1 MKCPFCNY
9 PDTGVI
15 ESRTMDNELV
25 VRRRRYCKRCN
36 KRFTTHERIELTPLV
51 VIKKD
56 ERREVFNRDKII
68 KGILRACEKRP
79 ISMAEINQI
88 AEDIEEKLKQS
99 SSNEIKTQ
107 LIGQL
112 VMNRLKKLDE
122 VAYVRF
128 ASVYRH
134 FEDVGSF
141 IKEIDRIKTL
151 KKKSKGE
158 RDGRCN

>member
-1 MKCPFCNY
+1 
-9 PDTGVI
+9 
-15 ESRTMDNELV
+15 MDNELV

-36 KRFTTHERIELTPLV
+36 KRFTTHERIELIPLV

-88 AEDIEEKLKQS
+88 AEEIEEKLKQS

-151 KKKSKGE
+151 KKKGKK
-158 RDGRCN
+158 

>member
-9 PDTGVI
+9 PETGVI
-15 ESRTMDNELV
+15 ESRAMENGLV
-25 VRRRRYCKRCN
+25 IRRRRYCKKCN
-36 KRFTTHERIELTPLV
+36 KRFTTHERIELVPLV

-56 ERREVFNRDKII
+56 ENREVFNREKIV

-79 ISMAEINQI
+79 VSLAEINQI
-88 AEDIEEKLKQS
+88 AEEIEEKLKQK
-99 SSNEIKTQ
+99 SSNEVKSQ
-107 LIGQL
+107 DIGRL
-112 VMNRLKKLDE
+112 AMNRLKVLDD

-141 IKEIDRIKTL
+141 LREIDRIK
-151 KKKSKGE
+151 KNRK
-158 RDGRCN
+158 

>member
-36 KRFTTHERIELTPLV
+36 KRFTTHERIELIPLV

-88 AEDIEEKLKQS
+88 AEEIEEKLKQS

>member
-15 ESRTMDNELV
+15 ESRTIENRLV
-25 VRRRRYCKRCN
+25 VRRRRYCKKCH
-36 KRFTTHERIELTPLV
+36 KRFTTHERIELMPLV

-56 ERREVFNRDKII
+56 ERRESFNRDKI
-68 KGILRACEKRP
+68 KRGILKACEKRP
-79 ISMAEINQI
+79 ISMLQIEQMVDEI
-88 AEDIEEKLKQS
+88 EDKLKQGP
-99 SSNEIKTQ
+99 SNEVKTQ
-107 LIGQL
+107 LIGQM

-141 IKEIDRIKTL
+141 LKEIDRIKVL
-151 KKKSKGE
+151 KQKDKGE
-158 RDGRCN
+158 RYGRNN

>member
-9 PDTGVI
+9 SDTGVI
-15 ESRTMDNELV
+15 ESRTIENRLV
-25 VRRRRYCKRCN
+25 VRRRRYCKKCH
-36 KRFTTHERIELTPLV
+36 KRFTTHERIELMPLV

-56 ERREVFNRDKII
+56 ERRESFNRDKI
-68 KGILRACEKRP
+68 KRGILKACEKRP
-79 ISMAEINQI
+79 ISMLQIEQMVDEI
-88 AEDIEEKLKQS
+88 EDKLKQGP
-99 SSNEIKTQ
+99 SNEVKTQ
-107 LIGQL
+107 LIGQM

-141 IKEIDRIKTL
+141 
-151 KKKSKGE
+151 
-158 RDGRCN
+158 